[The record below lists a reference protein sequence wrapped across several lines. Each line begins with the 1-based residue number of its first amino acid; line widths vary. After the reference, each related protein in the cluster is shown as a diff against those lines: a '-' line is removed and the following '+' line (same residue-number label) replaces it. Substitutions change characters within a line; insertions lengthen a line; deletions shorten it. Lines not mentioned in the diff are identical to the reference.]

1 MRLINRH
8 PSRIGGLMLL
18 LLPFVVLLVVYFMG
32 SAERLKLNP
41 DDKLLPGVA
50 QMSDAVKAVA
60 FTEDKRTGEYLLW
73 ADTLSSLRRLGIGL
87 LVSAVIALVVAVATG
102 SFPVVSATLS
112 PFVTVISM
120 VPPLAVLPIL
130 FIVFG
135 LDELSKVVL
144 IVVGITPMIIR
155 DLHARA
161 REIPAELW
169 VKAQTLGAT
178 SWTLI
183 LRLVLPQL
191 LPRLLAAM
199 RLSLGA
205 AWLFLIA
212 AEAIASTDGLG
223 YRIFLVRRY
232 LSMGLI
238 LPYVAWITL
247 LAWLTDELLRRITQ
261 WCFPWYG
268 GGAR

>member
-8 PSRIGGLMLL
+8 PSQSGGLMLL
-18 LLPFVVLLVVYFMG
+18 LLPFIVLMAVYFTG
-32 SAERLKLNP
+32 SSMRLKLNP
-41 DDKLLPGVA
+41 DDKLLPSA
-50 QMSDAVKAVA
+50 TQMSDAIKEVA
-60 FTEDKRTGEYLLW
+60 FNEDKRTGEYLLW
-73 ADTLSSLRRLGIGL
+73 ADTVSSLRRLGIGL
-87 LVSAVIALVVAVATG
+87 VVSALIALVAAIATG
-102 SFPVVSATLS
+102 SFPLVGATFS
-112 PFVTVISM
+112 PFITVISM
-120 VPPLAVLPIL
+120 IPPLAVLPIL

-178 SWTLI
+178 SWTLV

-191 LPRLLAAM
+191 LPRLLVAM
-199 RLSLGA
+199 RLALGS

-223 YRIFLVRRY
+223 YRIFLMRRY
-232 LSMGLI
+232 LAMDVI

-247 LAWLTDELLRRITQ
+247 LAWLIDELLRRLTQ
-261 WCFPWYG
+261 WSFPWYG